1 MGVRERLLEFI
12 NSENL
17 SISEFERRTGLSN
30 GYVNKDRRRLSKDK
44 IRYINKAFPNLN
56 TNWVDTGEGEMLL
69 GNAQD
74 EQISANTEI
83 VMIPVINLDARGGFA
98 ANDELGVEYATDNMP
113 FSKRIARAGDIVIP
127 VYGDSMAPKFPS
139 GCMVLIRKVE
149 MWREY
154 IELGATYVME
164 LVDGRRLIKN
174 IKKSDNSDCF
184 LLESINPEY
193 QPTDIPKKMINLIFR
208 VIMSI
213 QRESL

>member
-1 MGVRERLLEFI
+1 MAGFDWIGFRNETEARQVELATVLGTTQGTISKRISSMKIESNELEALRAHFGSDVVDKYI
-12 NSENL
+12 GYKGPE
-17 SISEFERRTGLSN
+17 TGHE
-30 GYVNKDRRRLSKDK
+30 V
-44 IRYINKAFPNLN
+44 IM
-56 TNWVDTGEGEMLL
+56 V
-69 GNAQD
+69 
-74 EQISANTEI
+74 
-83 VMIPVINLDARGGFA
+83 PVINLDARGGFA
-98 ANDELGVEYATDNMP
+98 ANDELGTEYATDLMP
-113 FSKRIARAGDIVIP
+113 FSKRIAQTGDIVIP
-127 VYGDSMAPKFPS
+127 VYGDSMTPKFPS

-149 MWREY
+149 RWREY

-174 IKKSDNSDCF
+174 IKKSDNKDCF